1 MLHRITVIQAIT
13 TAIKIF
19 IAGEIFFNSFKIVFE
34 MRFLFNKAY
43 DMGFSPEELQQLLDH

>member
-19 IAGEIFFNSFKIVFE
+19 IAGESFFNSFKIAFE

-43 DMGFSPEELQQLLDH
+43 DMGFSPEELQQLFDR